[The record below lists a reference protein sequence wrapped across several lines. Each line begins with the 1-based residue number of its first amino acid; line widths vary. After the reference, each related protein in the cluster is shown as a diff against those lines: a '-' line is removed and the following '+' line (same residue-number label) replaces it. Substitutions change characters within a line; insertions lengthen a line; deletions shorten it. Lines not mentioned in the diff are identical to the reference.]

1 MTRLAVGRYKSTFIR
16 LLNTSMNIY
25 LIVADMV
32 ILALGPM
39 EENDY
44 DNLIRR
50 AQVGRAK
57 RDLLS
62 SPKHTVLREMID

>member
-1 MTRLAVGRYKSTFIR
+1 
-16 LLNTSMNIY
+16 
-25 LIVADMV
+25 MV

-50 AQVGRAK
+50 AQVGRTK
-57 RDLLS
+57 RYLLS
-62 SPKHTVLREMID
+62 SPEHTMLREMVD